1 MNSSHPAFA
10 ALAPWLSGSIDAMTL
25 AELNACAASR
35 QYPPR
40 SDSGATIRFVSP
52 AGSPSGADYEPEI
65 LLTGAVPTR
74 TASRHDAFNALC
86 WIAFPAFKR
95 ACNALHAAQLA
106 EVVRSTRSTERG
118 AMRDALTLLDESG
131 VIVLCADSSL
141 ADLLVRR
148 EWKALF
154 VDRRAEAMNALRFL
168 VCGHALHEK
177 LLAPYLAIT
186 GRALVIPVPASLL
199 EREFDA
205 QREFADESA
214 ARLLRTGITTTQ
226 IPPLPLAG
234 IPGWDPGNEAAGFY
248 DDASVFRPSHPATVA
263 GSMSTSAHSAS
274 APAALSSS
282 AEP

>member
-10 ALAPWLSGSIDAMTL
+10 ALAPWLSESVDAMTL
-25 AELNACAASR
+25 DELNACAASR

-40 SDSGATIRFVSP
+40 SDSGAAIRFVSP

-95 ACNALHAAQLA
+95 ACNAVHAAQLA
-106 EVVRSTRSTERG
+106 EDVGSERSTERG
-118 AMRDALTLLDESG
+118 ALRDALTLLDESG
-131 VIVLCADSSL
+131 VIVLCTDSSL
-141 ADLLVRR
+141 VDLLVRR

-154 VDRRAEAMNALRFL
+154 VDRRADVKKALRFL
-168 VCGHALHEK
+168 VCGHALYEK
-177 LLAPYLAIT
+177 LLDPYPAIT
-186 GRALVIPVPASLL
+186 GRALVIPAPATLFG
-199 EREFDA
+199 REVNA
-205 QREFADESA
+205 QREFGDENA
-214 ARLLRTGITTTQ
+214 ARLLRAGITTTQ

-234 IPGWDPGNEAAGFY
+234 IPGWAPGNEAPAFY
-248 DDASVFRPSHPATVA
+248 DDASVFRPFHPATVA
-263 GSMSTSAHSAS
+263 GSKSTSAHSAS